1 MPQDFAHKEFL
12 PSVVVDKTEYQQK
25 YLRRETD
32 LKSVDMKQT
41 APARIAFQGKI
52 VGNNICLNVVLNV
65 MQGLAPRL
73 QRTQWDAFQQ
83 KLRKF
88 FFLLS

>member
-12 PSVVVDKTEYQQK
+12 PSMVVDKTEHQQK

-52 VGNNICLNVVLNV
+52 VGNNICLMLY
-65 MQGLAPRL
+65 
-73 QRTQWDAFQQ
+73 
-83 KLRKF
+83 
-88 FFLLS
+88 